1 MTSRH
6 ARAQA
11 KARSLEE
18 KLGGATGDPVDL
30 RLFRPQETIARM
42 LTDGLTPA
50 LVEQV
55 EMGAEFMP
63 RIREGKHDCILCRKP
78 LSGILALIG
87 CLDLPGICG
96 ELF

>member
-1 MTSRH
+1 
-6 ARAQA
+6 
-11 KARSLEE
+11 
-18 KLGGATGDPVDL
+18 
-30 RLFRPQETIARM
+30 M

-63 RIREGKHDCILCRKP
+63 RVREGRHDCVLCRKP

-87 CLDLPGICG
+87 CLETPGGGNRALFGVC
-96 ELF
+96 ELCD